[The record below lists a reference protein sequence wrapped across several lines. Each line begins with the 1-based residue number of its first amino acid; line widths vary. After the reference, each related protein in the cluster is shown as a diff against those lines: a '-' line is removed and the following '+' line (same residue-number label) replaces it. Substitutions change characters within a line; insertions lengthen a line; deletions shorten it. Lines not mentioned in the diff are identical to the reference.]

1 MESVRDIRL
10 VCATISPQRNAVTVI
25 KNYRI
30 VTRKTYNYLKSNNV
44 ATEEFIIITRGC
56 SYDDTLLP
64 FGSIY
69 VPQCTKPVRS
79 KSQLGHM
86 YFKLR
91 HRYMPT
97 VVVSFDRSM
106 GSLRLLQALV
116 STIRV
121 RVGPSGKIGTSW
133 WRSHFRC
140 WLWRREDNSCA
151 CRTRITR
158 FRARH

>member
-1 MESVRDIRL
+1 M
-10 VCATISPQRNAVTVI
+10 TIHSSLSDQFTYHNARSPLDQSH
-25 KNYRI
+25 K
-30 VTRKTYNYLKSNNV
+30 
-44 ATEEFIIITRGC
+44 
-56 SYDDTLLP
+56 
-64 FGSIY
+64 
-69 VPQCTKPVRS
+69 
-79 KSQLGHM
+79 LGHM

-133 WRSHFRC
+133 
-140 WLWRREDNSCA
+140 
-151 CRTRITR
+151 
-158 FRARH
+158 